1 VITGRGWLSVSDYL
15 LQPCLWSLKFVE
27 HKHLSGGSM
36 STVIAQPDVLAEAA
50 GKLHTINAALR
61 AGNAA
66 AAGPTTGVTPA
77 AGDVVSAL
85 TAAQFASHAQLYQ
98 TVSAHAAVVQDF
110 MATVLGASSSS
121 YAATEAAN
129 AAAVG

>member
-1 VITGRGWLSVSDYL
+1 
-15 LQPCLWSLKFVE
+15 
-27 HKHLSGGSM
+27 M
-36 STVIAQPDVLAEAA
+36 SNVIAQPEVLAAAA
-50 GKLHTINAALR
+50 GKLRTINEALR

-66 AAGPTTGVTPA
+66 AAAPTVGLMPA
-77 AGDVVSAL
+77 AGDLVSAL
-85 TAAQFASHAQLYQ
+85 TAAQFAAHAQLYQ
-98 TVSAHAAVVQDF
+98 TVSAHAAAVQDF

>member
-1 VITGRGWLSVSDYL
+1 
-15 LQPCLWSLKFVE
+15 
-27 HKHLSGGSM
+27 M
-36 STVIAQPDVLAEAA
+36 SNVIAQPDVLAAAA
-50 GKLHTINAALR
+50 GKLHTINEALR

-77 AGDVVSAL
+77 AGDLVSAL

-98 TVSAHAAVVQDF
+98 TVSAHAAAVQQF
-110 MATVLGASSSS
+110 MANILTASSGS